1 MPYIICENK
10 LIMYLAVSAGF
21 AVCLT
26 CISTTLSNI
35 ATGVALFL
43 AFYMWYSHKENVS
56 LSEEV
61 KGYMKA
67 YGTFVLLTVFLV
79 VHADAHCAGLMDSGF
94 VKKLKRISAFFQR

>member
-1 MPYIICENK
+1 MPYTEENK
-10 LIMYLAVSAGF
+10 LIKYLTVSTGF

-26 CISTTLSNI
+26 RISTALSNI

-43 AFYMWYSHKENVS
+43 AFYIWYSLWYSHKENVS

-67 YGTFVLLTVFLV
+67 YGAFVLLTVFLV
-79 VHADAHCAGLMDSGF
+79 VHADAHCAGYPYGF
-94 VKKLKRISAFFQR
+94 RF